1 MKKQLVNMKGTKD
14 GFILHLDD
22 QCAYVDLVEELKKKV
37 SESGIDSKVDVQLY
51 LGYRYCSDEQIKEL
65 IKSVQET
72 EQLIVSKVQ
81 SEVLTVHESNQKRI
95 ESQQDT
101 YLGVVRSGQV
111 LRSPGDI
118 IIVGNVN
125 PNGRVEAAGN
135 VYVLGKLKGIAHAG
149 VHGNK
154 EAIIAAS
161 CFEATHIMIADQVQA
176 MSDEHVKTIN
186 QEEMACAF
194 IGYDGRITYDQIH
207 ALKNIRPLLN
217 VSKGGS

>member
-14 GFILHLDD
+14 GFVLRLDD
-22 QCAYVDLVEELKKKV
+22 QCAYTEIIEELKRKV
-37 SESGIDSKVDVQLY
+37 SEGGIDGKVDVQLH
-51 LGYRYCSDEQIKEL
+51 LGNRYCSDEQIKEL
-65 IKSVQET
+65 VKIVQET

-81 SEVLTVHESNQKRI
+81 SDVLTVHESNQKMI

-101 YLGVVRSGQV
+101 YIGVVRSGQI
-111 LRSPGDI
+111 LRSSGDI
-118 IIVGNVN
+118 IIIGNVN
-125 PNGRVEAAGN
+125 PNGRVEAGGN
-135 VYVLGKLKGIAHAG
+135 VYVLGKLKGIVHAG

-161 CFEATHIMIADQVQA
+161 RLEATHIMIADQVEA
-176 MSDEHVKTIN
+176 MSDEHVKAIN
-186 QEEMACAF
+186 QAEMACAF

>member
-14 GFILHLDD
+14 GFVLRLDD
-22 QCAYVDLVEELKKKV
+22 QCAYAELVEELKRKV
-37 SESGIDSKVDVQLY
+37 SEGGIDGKVDVQLH
-51 LGYRYCSDEQIKEL
+51 LGNRYCSDEQIKEL
-65 IKSVQET
+65 VKIVQET

-81 SEVLTVHESNQKRI
+81 SDVLTVHESNQKMV

-101 YLGVVRSGQV
+101 YVGVVRSGQI
-111 LRSPGDI
+111 LRSSGDI
-118 IIVGNVN
+118 VIVGNVN
-125 PNGRVEAAGN
+125 PNGRVEAGGN
-135 VYVLGKLKGIAHAG
+135 VYVLGRLKGIVHAG

-161 CFEATHIMIADQVQA
+161 RLEATHIMIADQVEA
-176 MSDEHVKTIN
+176 MSDEHVKAIN
-186 QEEMACAF
+186 QSEMACAF